1 MMPLCGV
8 TKQWNSMICCNFL
21 AKTSVKTHFHK
32 RSRRLHLLKKE
43 QDFSTEK
50 ETRELC
56 VFVRVCAASS
66 AQPLCGIYFH
76 AKACFCLAAERRYY
90 PPSYTKLLHTWQFIF
105 CMISQKS
112 IRSCKDKYEIAAAN
126 WCGLGGTPLIML
138 CGRVGL
144 GLSVGLPSKSSCIN
158 KISRWSMNEFTAGS
172 AVITHVSGLCEDS
185 GGDKWGNHI
194 LRRCVCLVARRGS
207 GCGGWPNEDA
217 ALCHEWKQLGVPAL
231 KNLRLCSC
239 ECLNLW
245 VPRGLSTVQKIV

>member
-1 MMPLCGV
+1 MPLCGV
-8 TKQWNSMICCNFL
+8 TKQWNSICCNFL
-21 AKTSVKTHFHK
+21 AKTPVKTHFHK

-66 AQPLCGIYFH
+66 TQPLCGIYFH

-90 PPSYTKLLHTWQFIF
+90 LPSYTKLLHTWQFIF

-138 CGRVGL
+138 SGRVGL
-144 GLSVGLPSKSSCIN
+144 GLSLGLPSKSSCIN

-172 AVITHVSGLCEDS
+172 AVITHGSARSKSLACVKTVGGINGGTTFWEAVSAQLQGEGQDVVV
-185 GGDKWGNHI
+185 DQMRMQH
-194 LRRCVCLVARRGS
+194 CVM
-207 GCGGWPNEDA
+207 NEN
-217 ALCHEWKQLGVPAL
+217 
-231 KNLRLCSC
+231 NLAF
-239 ECLNLW
+239 
-245 VPRGLSTVQKIV
+245 